1 MKEFKIIVAAAVA
14 FATAAWVETCQAY
27 AGNNNFRNLTTSF
40 AAKTRT
46 NWVTNAVDASLSA
59 PLDWSKGE
67 TISPGITYVP
77 AVLNTAGGWARKMVC
92 HFVRVDLTTPGLRF
106 TGTDRCAD
114 WGEDMPEQ
122 EALKSDGSRYKKRTV
137 REKTGDFIARN
148 RGPKSK
154 GGKARDARLAF
165 NAAAWGP
172 WVSPYTNQWGDIN
185 GPFYGDGI
193 QVSGA
198 KTGYGTHSSSSDQK
212 GIFVIYKTGK
222 ADIIGQLTSSKV
234 KQVWFSVPA
243 FVYRLVRDGQPQ
255 SFSDTSVRPRTA
267 IGLSEDKNTF
277 YLLVCDGDNESA
289 WSKGADFT
297 SLGKMLAGMGCHN
310 AFNLDG
316 GGSSNICAWD
326 DENNRPNI
334 LSRPGGNYSQ
344 RDNGANAAI
353 YYKMPEAKM
362 SSYFYEDFDFLM
374 QDIIDGEAPTNTTS
388 IYVLGDATFTA
399 EHPYVPK
406 HALRP
411 SANYT
416 LLSTNNAS
424 VGWAEDVTPQLAA
437 GSTVTFKNLRFREP
451 ERELVVPAGATL
463 KLNGVT
469 GLGGVSIANS
479 SALVVAGSV
488 PEGLRVRCAAAT
500 QVGEVFASTTLAID
514 AARVEAKK
522 ILCATDETLIAEAVT
537 VGSAVKFRWTKIV
550 TFAGRHGKIAETLD
564 RGIVNVR
571 VSECGSEYLSGYK
584 LKLTVTSEDGLRT
597 ATQFLDFAGPGEYV
611 FDTTGASDPMICAVG
626 YGYSYKIE
634 FVDADGEKVAFTNTL
649 MGRMGL
655 GDEKPWFKACASDD
669 SAVGGSWVTK
679 PEITNGVYDVEETS
693 DAMFLASAQKGE
705 RVRFEMRA
713 VFRGYMAESRAQAAL
728 AQFAECGTPHGACFP
743 AKVNN
748 DGNLAWRALV
758 KENGN
763 PAFKTLYGP
772 VPINTPCKVITDV
785 DWSSGSPRVRYS
797 VATGNSQAVLADADG
812 EVWFAGASSAN
823 AAAGR
828 MVASGTGYVASLCGK
843 AVIRK
848 LLKRFSLIIR

>member
-1 MKEFKIIVAAAVA
+1 MGDEVKVSKAIVAAAVA
-14 FATAAWVETCQAY
+14 LAAAGWVDTCQAY
-27 AGNNNFRNLTTSF
+27 AGNNNFRNITTSF

-46 NWVTNAVDASLSA
+46 NWVTNAVDASMSA

-77 AVLNTAGGWARKMVC
+77 AVLTTAGGWPRKMVC

-106 TGTDRCAD
+106 TGSDRCTN
-114 WGEDMPEQ
+114 WGDDMPED

-148 RGPKSK
+148 RGSKSL

-222 ADIIGQLTSSKV
+222 ADIIGQLTSSNV
-234 KQVWFSVPA
+234 KKVWFSVPA
-243 FVYRLVRDGQPQ
+243 FVYRLVSDG
-255 SFSDTSVRPRTA
+255 SALSSSDTSVRPRTA

-297 SLGKMLAGMGCHN
+297 SLGKMLAGMGCYN

-316 GGSSNICAWD
+316 GGSSNMCAWD

-353 YYKMPEAKM
+353 YYKMPEAM
-362 SSYFYEDFDFLM
+362 ISTYLYDDMDFLV
-374 QDIIDGEAPTNTTS
+374 QDIIDGETPSSSTINM
-388 IYVLGDATFTA
+388 LGEATFTA
-399 EHPYVPK
+399 EHPCIPAGK
-406 HALRP
+406 EWTI
-411 SANYT
+411 S
-416 LLSTNNAS
+416 STNGAS
-424 VGWAEDVTPQLAA
+424 IGWADGVTPQIAA
-437 GSTVTFKNLRFREP
+437 GATNTFDNIRFRET
-451 ERELVVPAGATL
+451 ERELVVAPGGVV
-463 KLNGVT
+463 KFNGVT
-469 GLGGVSIANS
+469 GLGGISIADS
-479 SALVVAGSV
+479 SALVVAGSI

-500 QVGEVFASTTLAID
+500 QVGDVFASTTLAID

-522 ILCATDETLIAEAVT
+522 ILCAMDETLVAEAVT
-537 VGSAVKFRWTKIV
+537 VGSAVKLRWTKIV
-550 TFAGRHGKIAETLD
+550 TFGGQYGKIAETLD

-584 LKLTVTSEDGLRT
+584 LKLMVTSEDGLRT
-597 ATQFLDFAGPGEYV
+597 ATQLLDFAGPGEYV
-611 FDTTGASDPMICAVG
+611 FDTTGASDPTICAVG

-634 FVDADGEKVAFTNTL
+634 FVDADGEQVAFTSVL
-649 MGRMGL
+649 SGRMGL
-655 GDEKPWFKACASDD
+655 GVEKPWFKAFAADD
-669 SAVGGSWVTK
+669 SAVGGSWTAK
-679 PEITNGVYDVEETS
+679 PAITNGVYDVTETS
-693 DAMFLASAQKGE
+693 DADFLAAQQKGG
-705 RVRFEMRA
+705 RVRFEMNA
-713 VFRGYMAESRAQAAL
+713 VFRGYMTESRAQAAL
-728 AQFAECGTPHGACFP
+728 GQFAEYGTPHGACFP
-743 AKVNN
+743 AKVDS

-758 KENGN
+758 KENGS
-763 PAFKTLYGP
+763 PSLKTLYGP
-772 VPINTPCKVITDV
+772 VPINAPCKVITDV
-785 DWSSGSPRVRYS
+785 DWSSGVPRVRYS
-797 VATGNSQAVLADADG
+797 VMTGSSETVLVDADG
-812 EVWFAGASSAN
+812 EIWFAGASLAESAT
-823 AAAGR
+823 GH
-828 MVASGTGYVASLCGK
+828 MVASGTGSVASLCGK
-843 AVIRK
+843 AIARK
-848 LLKRFSLIIR
+848 LLKRFNITIR

>member
-1 MKEFKIIVAAAVA
+1 MKKFNGIVAAAVA
-14 FATAAWVETCQAY
+14 LAAAAWADTCQAY
-27 AGNNNFRNLTTSF
+27 AGNNNFRNITTSF

-46 NWVTNAVDASLSA
+46 NWVTNAVDASLSST
-59 PLDWSKGE
+59 LDWTKGE

-77 AVLNTAGGWARKMVC
+77 AVLTTTGGWPRKMVC

-114 WGEDMPEQ
+114 WGEEMPEA
-122 EALKSDGSRYKKRTV
+122 EALKSDGTRYKKRTV

-148 RGPKSK
+148 RGSKDK

-255 SFSDTSVRPRTA
+255 SSSDTSVRPRTA

-469 GLGGVSIANS
+469 GLGGVSVADS
-479 SALVVAGSV
+479 SALVVAGSI

-500 QVGEVFASTTLAID
+500 KSGDVFASTSLKID
-514 AARVEAKK
+514 AARVEANK
-522 ILCATDETLIAEAVT
+522 ILCATDDTLVAEAVT

-550 TFAGRHGKIAETLD
+550 TFAGRYGKIAETLD

-571 VSECGSEYLSGYK
+571 VSGCGSAYLSGYK
-584 LKLTVTSEDGLRT
+584 LKLTITSEDGLRT
-597 ATQFLDFAGPGEYV
+597 ATQLLDFAGPGEYV
-611 FDTTGASDPMICAVG
+611 FDTTGASDPTICAVG

-634 FVDADGEKVAFTNTL
+634 FVDADGVCVNNTDSVS
-649 MGRMGL
+649 GKMGL
-655 GDEKPWFKACASDD
+655 GAEKPWFKACAAGD
-669 SAVGGSWVTK
+669 SAVGGSWVVK

-693 DAMFLASAQKGE
+693 DAMFLASSQKGE
-705 RVRFEMRA
+705 RVRFEMNA
-713 VFRGYMAESRAQAAL
+713 VFKGYMTELRAQAAL
-728 AQFAECGTPHGACFP
+728 AQFAEYGTPHGACFP
-743 AKVNN
+743 AKVDF

-758 KENGN
+758 KENGD
-763 PAFKTLYGP
+763 PAFTTLYGP
-772 VPINTPCKVITDV
+772 VPINTPCKLITDV

-797 VATGNSQAVLADADG
+797 VAVGGIETVLLDSAGNG
-812 EVWFAGASSAN
+812 WFAGASSASV
-823 AAAGR
+823 ATGR

-843 AVIRK
+843 AIIRK
-848 LLKRFSLIIR
+848 LLKRFSITIR

>member
-1 MKEFKIIVAAAVA
+1 MKKFNGIVAAAVA
-14 FATAAWVETCQAY
+14 LAAAAWADTCQAY
-27 AGNNNFRNLTTSF
+27 AGNNNFRNITTSF

-46 NWVTNAVDASLSA
+46 NWVTNAVDASLSST
-59 PLDWSKGE
+59 LDWTKGE

-77 AVLNTAGGWARKMVC
+77 AVLTTTGGWPRKMVC

-114 WGEDMPEQ
+114 WGEEMPEA

-255 SFSDTSVRPRTA
+255 SSSDTSVRPRTA

-374 QDIIDGEAPTNTTS
+374 
-388 IYVLGDATFTA
+388 
-399 EHPYVPK
+399 
-406 HALRP
+406 
-411 SANYT
+411 
-416 LLSTNNAS
+416 
-424 VGWAEDVTPQLAA
+424 
-437 GSTVTFKNLRFREP
+437 
-451 ERELVVPAGATL
+451 
-463 KLNGVT
+463 
-469 GLGGVSIANS
+469 
-479 SALVVAGSV
+479 
-488 PEGLRVRCAAAT
+488 
-500 QVGEVFASTTLAID
+500 
-514 AARVEAKK
+514 
-522 ILCATDETLIAEAVT
+522 
-537 VGSAVKFRWTKIV
+537 
-550 TFAGRHGKIAETLD
+550 
-564 RGIVNVR
+564 
-571 VSECGSEYLSGYK
+571 
-584 LKLTVTSEDGLRT
+584 
-597 ATQFLDFAGPGEYV
+597 
-611 FDTTGASDPMICAVG
+611 
-626 YGYSYKIE
+626 
-634 FVDADGEKVAFTNTL
+634 
-649 MGRMGL
+649 
-655 GDEKPWFKACASDD
+655 
-669 SAVGGSWVTK
+669 
-679 PEITNGVYDVEETS
+679 
-693 DAMFLASAQKGE
+693 
-705 RVRFEMRA
+705 
-713 VFRGYMAESRAQAAL
+713 
-728 AQFAECGTPHGACFP
+728 
-743 AKVNN
+743 
-748 DGNLAWRALV
+748 
-758 KENGN
+758 
-763 PAFKTLYGP
+763 
-772 VPINTPCKVITDV
+772 
-785 DWSSGSPRVRYS
+785 
-797 VATGNSQAVLADADG
+797 
-812 EVWFAGASSAN
+812 
-823 AAAGR
+823 
-828 MVASGTGYVASLCGK
+828 
-843 AVIRK
+843 
-848 LLKRFSLIIR
+848 